1 MAESDLDRLIPIIKR
16 NLLSDDTK
24 LIGQLAS
31 NYASNVLKKD
41 DAVKMIHNVSSM
53 LGIKKPIVVTNSPVN
68 TTTYV
73 NNTPV
78 IALSHP
84 IYHENVVSQLKNVVM
99 NEKPTPKTLFNL
111 GVISSLPVGIIAGAT
126 PTETGILPAVSA
138 LAESAMAIPKLY
150 QDIKLHHITNSPYS
164 EQDIV
169 RMGKYFAP
177 LLLTKLGLIIGRK
190 LL

>member
-1 MAESDLDRLIPIIKR
+1 MAESDLNILIPMIKR
-16 NLLSDDTK
+16 NLLSDDARVV
-24 LIGQLAS
+24 GQIAS
-31 NYASNVLKKD
+31 NYASNILNKN
-41 DAVKMIHNVSSM
+41 DAVKMIHNVSSI
-53 LGIKKPIVVTNSPVN
+53 LGIKKPVVVTNSPVN

-99 NEKPTPKTLFNL
+99 NEKPTPKNLFNL
-111 GVISSLPVGIIAGAT
+111 GVISSFPVGIIVGAT
-126 PTETGILPAVSA
+126 PTKTGLLSTVTA
-138 LAESAMAIPKLY
+138 LAESATAIPKLY
-150 QDIKLHHITNSPYS
+150 QDIKLHHITHSPYS
-164 EQDIV
+164 EQDII

-177 LLLTKLGLIIGRK
+177 ILLTNLGIAVGKK